1 MDELD
6 LVFTPTVNPL
16 LSPPGG
22 LFLSGTFEG
31 GDLGGGGLKE
41 RGFNIAKR
49 ITSSKNTL
57 VRDRV
62 DLCVV
67 LGTVNSI

>member
-22 LFLSGTFEG
+22 LFLSSTFELG
-31 GDLGGGGLKE
+31 EGGGG
-41 RGFNIAKR
+41 A
-49 ITSSKNTL
+49 
-57 VRDRV
+57 
-62 DLCVV
+62 
-67 LGTVNSI
+67 